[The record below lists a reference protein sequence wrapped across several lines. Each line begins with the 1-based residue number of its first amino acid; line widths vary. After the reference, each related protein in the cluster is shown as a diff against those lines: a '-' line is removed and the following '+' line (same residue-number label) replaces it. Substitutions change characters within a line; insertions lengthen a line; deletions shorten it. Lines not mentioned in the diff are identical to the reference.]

1 MRVRKFVGKNVKEA
15 MDKVRAELGEDA
27 VVLHTKKRKKSGLFG
42 IFSKEEVEILAALD
56 SKVRKKS
63 GEQARP
69 SEREIRERPTASAD
83 TARQVQNFQSSSATR
98 EERTIKAG
106 GLDELS
112 DIKDSIAYI
121 AEKLKLKDLN
131 DTLSEFREF
140 INVMVKNGVE
150 EEVARDIVENISK
163 QVVLENKS
171 KEEIREIIRLNI
183 KSYLGELSPLKYE
196 GEKKVIFFIGPTGVG
211 KTTTLAKLASHFVLN
226 ERCSVGLITA
236 DTYRIGAV
244 DQLKIY
250 GEILDIPV
258 KTIYDTNEVYE
269 ALSGLRDKDVVFIDT
284 AGRSHKNKPQVEEL
298 RDLINTVK
306 SKEIY
311 LLLNIGT
318 EMKNILSII
327 KEYDFIEDYSIIFTK
342 KDETDSL
349 GNILNTR
356 YHSNKNLSYI
366 TTGQNVPDDIE
377 LLDTDKISRVLV
389 GEIDE

>member
-1 MRVRKFVGKNVKEA
+1 MKVRKFVGKTTKEA
-15 MDKVRAELGEDA
+15 MDKVRRELGDEA
-27 VVLHTKKRKKSGLFG
+27 VILHTKKRKKPGFLGLFA
-42 IFSKEEVEILAALD
+42 KEEVEILAALD
-56 SKVRKKS
+56 AKVKKKAPEPKAPS
-63 GEQARP
+63 LKLEREEIQF
-69 SEREIRERPTASAD
+69 SERPRNQIPVQYSEEVVAPKKMD
-83 TARQVQNFQSSSATR
+83 TGN
-98 EERTIKAG
+98 I
-106 GLDELS
+106 DELS
-112 DIKDSIAYI
+112 DIKQSIEYI
-121 AEKLKLKDLN
+121 AEKLKLRDLS

-140 INVMVKNGVE
+140 IKLMVDNGVE
-150 EEVARDIVENISK
+150 EEVARDIVENVSK
-163 QVVLENKS
+163 QVVLENKT
-171 KEEIREIIRLNI
+171 KDEIREIIRLNI
-183 KSYLGELSPLKYE
+183 KSYLGEVAPLKYD

-226 ERCSVGLITA
+226 EKCSIGLITA

-258 KTIYDTNEVYE
+258 KTIYETNEVYE

-298 RDLINTVK
+298 KELINTVK

-318 EMKNILSII
+318 EMKNINSII

-342 KDETDSL
+342 KDETDIL

-356 YHSNKNLSYI
+356 YYSNKKLSYI

-377 LLDTDKISRVLV
+377 LIDTEKISRLLV
-389 GEIDE
+389 GELNE

>member
-1 MRVRKFVGKNVKEA
+1 MKVRKFVGKSTKEA
-15 MDKVRAELGEDA
+15 MDKVRRELGDEA
-27 VVLHTKKRKKSGLFG
+27 VILHTKKRKKPGFLGMFG
-42 IFSKEEVEILAALD
+42 KEEVEILAALD
-56 SKVRKKS
+56 AKVKKK
-63 GEQARP
+63 AP
-69 SEREIRERPTASAD
+69 SPKAPAPRAEREEIQFVER
-83 TARQVQNFQSSSATR
+83 ARSQATPQYR
-98 EERTIKAG
+98 DEIIPPKKVDMGTT
-106 GLDELS
+106 DELS
-112 DIKDSIAYI
+112 DIKQSIEYI
-121 AEKLKLKDLN
+121 AEKLKLRDLG
-131 DTLSEFREF
+131 DTLSEFRDF
-140 INVMVKNGVE
+140 IKVMVENGVE
-150 EEVARDIVENISK
+150 EEVARDIVENVSK
-163 QVVLENKS
+163 QVVLENKT
-171 KEEIREIIRLNI
+171 KDEIREIVRLNI
-183 KSYLGELSPLKYE
+183 KSYLGEVSSLKYD

-226 ERCSVGLITA
+226 EKCSIGLITA

-258 KTIYDTNEVYE
+258 KTIYETNEVYE

-298 RDLINTVK
+298 KELINTVK

-318 EMKNILSII
+318 EMKNINSII

-342 KDETDSL
+342 KDETDIL

-356 YHSNKNLSYI
+356 YYSNKKLSYI

-377 LLDTDKISRVLV
+377 LIDTDKISRILV
-389 GEIDE
+389 GEADE

>member
-1 MRVRKFVGKNVKEA
+1 MKVRKFVGKSTKEA
-15 MDKVRAELGEDA
+15 MDKVRRELGDEA
-27 VVLHTKKRKKSGLFG
+27 VILHTKKRKKPGLLGMFG
-42 IFSKEEVEILAALD
+42 KEEVEILAALD
-56 SKVRKKS
+56 AKVKKK
-63 GEQARP
+63 APIPKAPTPRV
-69 SEREIRERPTASAD
+69 EREEIQFVER
-83 TARQVQNFQSSSATR
+83 ARSQATPQYR
-98 EERTIKAG
+98 DEIIPPKKVDMGKT
-106 GLDELS
+106 DELS
-112 DIKDSIAYI
+112 DIKQSIEYI
-121 AEKLKLKDLN
+121 AEKLKLRDLG
-131 DTLSEFREF
+131 DTLSEFRDF
-140 INVMVKNGVE
+140 IKVMVENGVE
-150 EEVARDIVENISK
+150 EEVARDIVENVSK
-163 QVVLENKS
+163 QVVLENKT
-171 KEEIREIIRLNI
+171 KDEIREIVRLNI
-183 KSYLGELSPLKYE
+183 KSYLGEVSSLKYD

-226 ERCSVGLITA
+226 EKCSIGLITA

-258 KTIYDTNEVYE
+258 KTIYETNEVYE

-298 RDLINTVK
+298 KELINTVK

-318 EMKNILSII
+318 EMKNINSII

-342 KDETDSL
+342 KDETDIL

-356 YHSNKNLSYI
+356 YYSNKKLSYI

-377 LLDTDKISRVLV
+377 LIDTDKISRILV
-389 GEIDE
+389 GESDE

>member
-1 MRVRKFVGKNVKEA
+1 MKVRKFVGKSTKEA
-15 MDKVRAELGEDA
+15 MDKVRRELGDEA
-27 VVLHTKKRKKSGLFG
+27 VILHTKKRKKPGLLGMFG
-42 IFSKEEVEILAALD
+42 KEEVEILAALD
-56 SKVRKKS
+56 AKVKKK
-63 GEQARP
+63 APIPKAPTPRV
-69 SEREIRERPTASAD
+69 EREEIQFVER
-83 TARQVQNFQSSSATR
+83 ARSQATPQYR
-98 EERTIKAG
+98 DEIIPPKKVDMGKT
-106 GLDELS
+106 DELS
-112 DIKDSIAYI
+112 DIKQSIEYI
-121 AEKLKLKDLN
+121 AEKLKLRDLG
-131 DTLSEFREF
+131 DTLSEFRDF
-140 INVMVKNGVE
+140 IKVMVENGVE
-150 EEVARDIVENISK
+150 EEVARDIVENVSK
-163 QVVLENKS
+163 QVVLENKT
-171 KEEIREIIRLNI
+171 KDEIREIVRLNI
-183 KSYLGELSPLKYE
+183 KSYLGEVSSLKYD

-226 ERCSVGLITA
+226 EKCSIGLITA

-258 KTIYDTNEVYE
+258 KTIYETNEVYE

-298 RDLINTVK
+298 KELINTVK

-318 EMKNILSII
+318 EMKNINSII

-342 KDETDSL
+342 KDETDIL

-356 YHSNKNLSYI
+356 YYSNKKLSYI

-377 LLDTDKISRVLV
+377 LIDTDKISRILV
-389 GEIDE
+389 GEADE